1 MLAIVKIN
9 GQDLLPGVSVMKFYY
24 ALGILVQLLLV
35 VPTGN
40 KNKISYLLYLWD
52 NSLFNKDG
60 SPPKKQSKPQFDP
73 PCWKTKTNTTGDKY
87 SLFLER

>member
-1 MLAIVKIN
+1 
-9 GQDLLPGVSVMKFYY
+9 MKFYY

-52 NSLFNKDG
+52 SLFNQDE
-60 SPPKKQSKPQFDP
+60 SPQKNKVNPNSIPHAERPKPKIDS
-73 PCWKTKTNTTGDKY
+73 DKY